1 MALLDLLLDELAAG
15 LPHLQGAAI
24 TAELPVRQEVLDRL
38 LVMTPGLPRDLRVEI
53 GPDRQLLVRV
63 GPFHANARLAPALTL
78 SPSPRLT
85 VELASQLVAWG
96 LRAVSLP
103 PFVELAGRLV
113 HVHLAMVP
121 ALRSL
126 APLWPH
132 LTEVGFASA
141 PGRLD
146 VRVAVRVR

>member
-1 MALLDLLLDELAAG
+1 MAVVDLLRAELAAG
-15 LPHLQGAAI
+15 LPRLKGAAVD
-24 TAELPVRQEVLDRL
+24 AELPVRQGVLNEVLR
-38 LVMTPGLPRDLRVEI
+38 VIPGLPADLRVEI
-53 GPDRQLLVRV
+53 GPDRQVLVRA

-103 PFVELAGRLV
+103 PFVEVSGRLV
-113 HVHLAMVP
+113 HVHLAAVP
-121 ALRSL
+121 ALRPL
-126 APLWPH
+126 APFWPH
-132 LTEVGFASA
+132 VAEAAFASA

-146 VRVAVRVR
+146 VRVAIRIR

>member
-1 MALLDLLLDELAAG
+1 MDLLLDELAAG

-24 TAELPVRQEVLDRL
+24 TAEVPVRQEVLDRL

-78 SPSPRLT
+78 SPTPRLT

-113 HVHLAMVP
+113 HVHLATVP

-132 LTEVGFASA
+132 LAEAAFTSA
-141 PGRLD
+141 PGQLD
-146 VRVAVRVR
+146 VRLTIRVR